1 MRASIP
7 PRLQLRAVTDSCPT
21 KPQIHP
27 WHQQVNKSPESNRDG
42 RILKVF
48 RFRCTKEGRDIR
60 YPICKQVKAAP
71 QFRLGASHRTAEPTE
86 FARFHEIMRD
96 FESSRKKSIAPLFR
110 SHGTEIRLLYHYSR
124 KNGTIGGFPCDSG
137 LSLSKEMRIMHK

>member
-1 MRASIP
+1 MRERHP
-7 PRLQLRAVTDSCPT
+7 PRLRLRAVADSCPT
-21 KPQIHP
+21 KPQMNTLT
-27 WHQQVNKSPESNRDG
+27 QQVNQSPESNRDD

-60 YPICKQVKAAP
+60 SPICKQVKAAP

-96 FESSRKKSIAPLFR
+96 FESSQKKSIAPLFR
-110 SHGTEIRLLYHYSR
+110 SHGTEIRLLYHNSR
-124 KNGTIGGFPCDSG
+124 KSGTFGGFSCDSG